1 MFCQLWNTLSPQYL
15 TRQIDPFLLLKQWSN
30 LVPQYNVDYSTWW
43 KTHLES
49 SGTLSCS
56 YLLSFLCNEIRR
68 HLNFKRT
75 TVHIVRTLSKS
86 FLVKKCGNLY
96 CRISDAYF
104 VPITVTFFTFFI
116 SECACA
122 LFLEVYSVTIRYTRC
137 PDVGAQKRGA
147 GEIRHP
153 ISSTSYKKRPYP
165 YYYEISLFRLQTG
178 PILYKQ

>member
-75 TVHIVRTLSKS
+75 TVQTVRTEIMIVHLNLQKCAFLKWIASDKLQYNSSLVARKSAAWQRFKMLSLAHENNRDK
-86 FLVKKCGNLY
+86 
-96 CRISDAYF
+96 
-104 VPITVTFFTFFI
+104 
-116 SECACA
+116 
-122 LFLEVYSVTIRYTRC
+122 IRER
-137 PDVGAQKRGA
+137 RR
-147 GEIRHP
+147 E
-153 ISSTSYKKRPYP
+153 ISSQADQKEVCRSKDKA
-165 YYYEISLFRLQTG
+165 S
-178 PILYKQ
+178 